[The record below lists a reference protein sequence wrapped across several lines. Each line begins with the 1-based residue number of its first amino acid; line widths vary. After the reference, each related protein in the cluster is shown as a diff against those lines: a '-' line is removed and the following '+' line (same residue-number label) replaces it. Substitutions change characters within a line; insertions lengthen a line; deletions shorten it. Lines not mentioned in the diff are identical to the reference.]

1 MTFLIDFATE
11 FWNTTYDSKYKTT
24 REKDKKKL
32 HNENIIPRK
41 EKKITKILLRSYS
54 TSSMGANLKPKC
66 EKRKN
71 APQIYNQEKI
81 HALDAED

>member
-1 MTFLIDFATE
+1 MLLNFEIPRMTANI
-11 FWNTTYDSKYKTT
+11 KQCVKKT
-24 REKDKKKL
+24 KKL